1 MSDIVISVR
10 HLSKRFLRGP
20 DHPLSVGQLVTK
32 AARETYWKLRG
43 RQVSRAI
50 SIPKQESF
58 WGLKD
63 VSFDVERCERVG
75 IIGRN
80 GAGKSTLLKILSRIV
95 YPTEGEAR
103 IRGRVKALLEVG
115 TGFNPN
121 LSGRENIYLNASI
134 HGLER
139 GEIESCLEEI
149 VEFAGVQDFLDTPVK
164 HYSTGMVMRL
174 GFSVASHLD
183 PDILLLDEVLAVGD
197 LSFQQKCLKRVES
210 LTSGGRTVLFVSHS
224 IDAIARFCTRCIWLD
239 KGKIVMDGSTQEVS
253 EAYIKAVEVIKSSYH
268 SEFVDFKELSEQ
280 SQGDREKDGPTSP
293 SIGEN
298 LQSVETSG
306 TSNKVSGS
314 KEVKETGTRLPD
326 SETIA
331 HESLVSDVVRLVA
344 ARVVIKSGEAVS
356 AVAMDES
363 VGIEITYDV
372 LKSGNPLVPA
382 IGLIAPDGTHIFW
395 AVDTD
400 MDPSSYI
407 KPIGVHRSTAW
418 LPTHFL
424 NNGRYSVSLSIITPD
439 PMERH
444 VVRENA
450 LSFYS
455 LEAHNNIEAARGPMG
470 RNFPGVIRPLLAWE
484 TKMLIQEDERCKQS
498 TIAKF

>member
-1 MSDIVISVR
+1 MPDIVISVR
-10 HLSKRFLRGP
+10 HLSKRYLRGP
-20 DHPLSVGQLVTK
+20 DHPLSVGQIVVN
-32 AARETYWKLRG
+32 AARETYRNLRG
-43 RQVSRAI
+43 RPASRA
-50 SIPKQESF
+50 SSFQKQESF

-63 VSFDVERCERVG
+63 ISFDVERCERVG
-75 IIGRN
+75 IIGKN

-103 IRGRVKALLEVG
+103 IRGRVKSLLEVG

-139 GEIESCLEEI
+139 REIESRLEEI

-164 HYSTGMVMRL
+164 HYSSGMVMRL
-174 GFSVASHLD
+174 GFSVAAHLD

-197 LSFQQKCLKRVES
+197 VSFQQKCLKRVEA

-224 IDAIARFCTRCIWLD
+224 IDAIARFCTRCIWLEH
-239 KGKIVMDGSTQEVS
+239 GQIMMDGSTQEVS
-253 EAYIKAVEVIKSSYH
+253 EAYLETVLDIKSSYH
-268 SEFVDFKELSEQ
+268 SDFVKLKESSEKL
-280 SQGDREKDGPTSP
+280 QGDSEKDRQKALP
-293 SIGEN
+293 IVKKI
-298 LQSVETSG
+298 QSVEGGG
-306 TSNKVSGS
+306 TNDD
-314 KEVKETGTRLPD
+314 VKDPESLPD
-326 SETIA
+326 SETLDNEGLLI
-331 HESLVSDVVRLVA
+331 EVVRLVE
-344 ARVVIKSGEAVS
+344 ARVVTKRGEAVS

-363 VGIEITYDV
+363 VGIEITYEV
-372 LKSGNPLVPA
+372 LKSGKLLVPA
-382 IGLIAPDGTHIFW
+382 IGLTAPDGTHVFW

-400 MDPSSYI
+400 LNPITQI
-407 KPIGVHRSTAW
+407 KPLGVHISIAW

-424 NNGRYSVSLSIITPD
+424 NNGRYLVSLAIITPD

-455 LEAHNNIEAARGPMG
+455 LEASSDVNAARGPVA
-470 RNFPGVIRPLLAWE
+470 RNFPGVLRPRLVWE
-484 TKMLIQEDERCKQS
+484 TFVRSEEAERCRQS